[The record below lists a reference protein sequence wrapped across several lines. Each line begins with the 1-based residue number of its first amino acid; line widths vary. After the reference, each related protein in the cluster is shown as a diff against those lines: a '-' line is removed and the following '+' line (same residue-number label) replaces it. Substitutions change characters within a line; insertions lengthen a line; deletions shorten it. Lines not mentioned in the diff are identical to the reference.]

1 MKVRT
6 TQFRPIWISLIAII
20 TGCSPAPPA
29 QTEVAD
35 LAKTALKKYLSSLIK
50 FRAHMEAENQSMRN
64 GAYAMLD
71 ALRSNPSPDATP
83 PESKAQIESEFI
95 TQAETQAD
103 ETLKRVNIKLI
114 KLGEPGKADLV
125 AAGSQT
131 VYWPISFEAEDPGP
145 AATKL
150 VLTIFAYRNP
160 LGRWDANVKTL
171 ETQAAG
177 IRQEIPESMLKQLGL

>member
-1 MKVRT
+1 M
-6 TQFRPIWISLIAII
+6 
-20 TGCSPAPPA
+20 
-29 QTEVAD
+29 D
-35 LAKTALKKYLSSLIK
+35 LADCLYHRLFARPSLAD
-50 FRAHMEAENQSMRN
+50 RGRGSGENGAEEIPFQPDQISGTHGGRKQSMRN

-83 PESKAQIESEFI
+83 PKSQAQIESEFI
-95 TQAETQAD
+95 TQAETQAE

-125 AAGSQT
+125 AACSQT

-160 LGRWDANVKTL
+160 LGKWDANVKTL
-171 ETQAAG
+171 QTQAGG